1 MPHFCTQSL
10 ALGNCHK
17 LFAGNVH
24 NKYCFLIITW
34 PSHDYHMTITWPS
47 HDSHDRHVT
56 ITWPSCDYHMLIVWL
71 SHDRHVTGFLH
82 DPIHVCPH
90 WLQAL
95 CSVWWCLLPQ
105 KTHTVSCGFQNNKQ
119 SHWNCLFYWTENI
132 MLVSEASFLGSTCLQ
147 LIIVGRH
154 VLVLRNDSLSSL
166 CVL

>member
-1 MPHFCTQSL
+1 MPHSCTQSL

-17 LFAGNVH
+17 LFAGNIR
-24 NKYCFLIITW
+24 NKYLFF
-34 PSHDYHMTITWPS
+34 DY
-47 HDSHDRHVT
+47 HVT
-56 ITWPSCDYHMLIVWL
+56 ITWPSHGHHMTITWL
-71 SHDRHVTGFLH
+71 SHDHHMTITWPCDSHAHHVTGFLH

-132 MLVSEASFLGSTCLQ
+132 MLVSEASFLGGTCLQ

-154 VLVLRNDSLSSL
+154 MLVLRNDSLSSL